1 MYECY
6 LVTVLSGY
14 SCVDDHLCFGSMPTD
29 DELAEIS
36 RKFDLIVALEYPE
49 YDASTVKNKLVE
61 LYTPD
66 FRAPCLLEVHD
77 VLRRIEDVV
86 NHGGKVFVHCHS
98 GMGRSGTLAAMYLI
112 YRYGIDPEDAIRR
125 VRDVRPGSIETIE
138 QELAVR
144 EYGFLLKYLG
154 KERLSKIIEF
164 GKRYDFGRGVEHAW
178 KVLDISIQL
187 SWLMKNNLDLCD
199 NHIAN
204 VLAPAAILHDIGVL
218 KDEEEHHIYSYKI
231 ILEEGKEI
239 LGENAKNIAL
249 LAKHHRARTDPLK
262 DPEVE
267 RLLLPYIAILR
278 VADAVDYTLDQ
289 SALYVEYRD
298 NILTIYTT
306 PEADITII
314 EKRVKKKK
322 DLLEKLLNKEIH
334 IEVIPV
340 RE

>member
-1 MYECY
+1 
-6 LVTVLSGY
+6 
-14 SCVDDHLCFGSMPTD
+14 MPTD
-29 DELAEIS
+29 DELSEIG
-36 RKFDLIVALEYPE
+36 RDFDLIVALEYPE
-49 YDASTVKNKLVE
+49 YNTSVVENKLVE

-77 VLRRIEDVV
+77 LLRRIEGIV

-98 GMGRSGTLAAMYLI
+98 GIGRSGTLAAMYLI
-112 YRYGIDPEDAIRR
+112 YRYGIDPEEAIRR

-154 KERLSKIIEF
+154 KERLSRIIEF

-187 SWLMKNNLDLCD
+187 SWLMKNNLDLYD
-199 NHIAN
+199 NHVAN

-218 KDEEEHHIYSYKI
+218 KDEEEHHIYSYRI
-231 ILEEGKEI
+231 ILEEGKEM
-239 LGENAKNIAL
+239 LGEDARSIAL
-249 LAKHHRARTDPLK
+249 LAKHHRARTDPLE

-267 RLLLPYIAILR
+267 RWLLPYIAILR
-278 VADAVDYTLDQ
+278 IADAVDYTLDQ
-289 SALYVEYRD
+289 SVLYVDYGD
-298 NILTIYTT
+298 DILTIYTT
-306 PEADITII
+306 PEADITTI

-322 DLLEKLLNKEIH
+322 DLLERLLEKEVY

-340 RE
+340 GNS